1 MPSHR
6 FSPTIRFGIYT
17 ISIAASSIFFFPPII
32 SPLVTH
38 IFSQFFHVDMIIQ
51 VLHVMEVKE
60 VKGVMWP
67 LATEIK
73 DDCFVRLY
81 ASRGKG
87 NVFNSFN
94 SRREAA

>member
-1 MPSHR
+1 
-6 FSPTIRFGIYT
+6 
-17 ISIAASSIFFFPPII
+17 
-32 SPLVTH
+32 
-38 IFSQFFHVDMIIQ
+38 
-51 VLHVMEVKE
+51 MEVQ
-60 VKGVMWP
+60 GVMWP
-67 LATEIK
+67 LATEVK

>member
-1 MPSHR
+1 
-6 FSPTIRFGIYT
+6 
-17 ISIAASSIFFFPPII
+17 
-32 SPLVTH
+32 
-38 IFSQFFHVDMIIQ
+38 MIIQ